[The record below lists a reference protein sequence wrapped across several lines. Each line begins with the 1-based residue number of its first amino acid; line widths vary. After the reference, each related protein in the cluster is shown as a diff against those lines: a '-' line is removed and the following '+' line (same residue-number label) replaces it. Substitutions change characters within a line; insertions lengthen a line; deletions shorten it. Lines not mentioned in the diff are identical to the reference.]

1 MEQDVKIIEHTT
13 DIRIR
18 YADTDKMGVV
28 YNGNYFTFFEIG
40 RTELMRSFGLPY
52 IKVEENGYLLPL
64 IEAKARYINPAYYD
78 DILSINVKLALE
90 RKPTL
95 KFEYNILRGNTT
107 IAKGHTEHIFLKAD
121 TMKQVRPPRIFM
133 ELINNYNK

>member
-1 MEQDVKIIEHTT
+1 MVQKIKIIQHTT

-52 IKVEENGYLLPL
+52 VEVEKNGFLLPL
-64 IEAKARYINPAYYD
+64 VEAKARYINPAYYD
-78 DILSINVKLALE
+78 DILSVNAKLALE

-95 KFEYNILRGNTT
+95 KFEYNIFRSDTT
-107 IAKGHTEHIFLKAD
+107 IAKGHTEHIFMKAD
-121 TMKQVRPPRIFM
+121 TMKPVKPPAMFM
-133 ELINNYNK
+133 EIIANYVK

>member
-1 MEQDVKIIEHTT
+1 MEQNVKIIEHTT

-52 IKVEENGYLLPL
+52 VKVEENGYLLPL
-64 IEAKARYINPAYYD
+64 IEAQARYINPAYYD
-78 DILSINVKLALE
+78 DILSINAKLILE
-90 RKPTL
+90 KKPTL
-95 KFEYNILRGNTT
+95 KFEYNILRGDTT
-107 IAKGHTEHIFLKAD
+107 IAKGHTEHIFLKHD
-121 TMKQVRPPRIFM
+121 TMKPVKPPRIFM

>member
-1 MEQDVKIIEHTT
+1 MDQNIKIIEHTT
-13 DIRIR
+13 EIRIR

-52 IKVEENGYLLPL
+52 VEVEAKGYLLPL
-64 IEAKARYINPAYYD
+64 IEAKARYISPAYYD
-78 DILSINVKLALE
+78 DILSINAKLALE

-95 KFEYNILRGNTT
+95 KFEYNILRGDTT
-107 IAKGHTEHIFLKAD
+107 IAKGHTEHVFLNSD
-121 TMKQVRPPRIFM
+121 TMKPVRPPAMFM
-133 ELINNYNK
+133 EIINKYNK